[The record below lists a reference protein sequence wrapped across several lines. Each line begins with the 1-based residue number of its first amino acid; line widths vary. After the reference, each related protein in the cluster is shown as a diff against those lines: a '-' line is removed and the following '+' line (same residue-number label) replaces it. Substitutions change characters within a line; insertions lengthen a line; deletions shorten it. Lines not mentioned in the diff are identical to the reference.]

1 MLIPFN
7 KPYLPLS
14 SIRYMIQAALSGTI
28 AGDGKYT
35 ALCHRFFEEQFGFR
49 KVLLTTSC
57 TDALEMAAILTD
69 IRPGDE
75 VILPSFTFMSTAN
88 AFLLRGARLVFCDTL
103 ADVPNIDPD
112 GIEALITPR
121 TRVLVVVHYSGLACE
136 MDRIMAIASKHN
148 LLVVEDAAHA
158 MEAYYKDEPLGSIG
172 HLGAFSF
179 HETKNIIAG
188 EGGMLAINH
197 EPFLERAEII
207 WEKGTDRA
215 AFHRGEVEAYTWL
228 DIGSSFLPSDGMAAF
243 LYAQIKR
250 FRKIQRQRKWIW
262 WEYHERLAFLEEQG
276 CLCRPVIPRDAT
288 VNGNMFY
295 ITLSDRLQRDTLLDH
310 LNLNGIQAVFHY
322 FPLHASPYFKEK
334 HDGRELPNTRRFSDT
349 LLRLPFYYSMG
360 KREIAY
366 IVEKIREFFTSTPA
380 ASPVEPEP
388 PAFRPRFPE
397 PVAQPRRSL

>member
-1 MLIPFN
+1 MKIPFN

-35 ALCHRFFEEQFGFR
+35 ALCHRFFEEQFGFP

-57 TDALEMAAILTD
+57 TDALEMAAILSD
-69 IRPGDE
+69 IQPGDE

-103 ADVPNIDPD
+103 ADVPNIDPAL
-112 GIEALITPR
+112 IEALVTPS
-121 TRVLVVVHYSGLACE
+121 TRVIVVVHYSGLACE
-136 MDRIMAIASKHN
+136 MDPVMQLANQHN

-158 MEAYYKDEPLGSIG
+158 IESYYKDEPLGSIG

-179 HETKNIIAG
+179 HETKNIISG

-197 EPFLERAEII
+197 EPLLQRAEII
-207 WEKGTDRA
+207 WEKGTNRA
-215 AFHRGEVEAYTWL
+215 AFHRGEVTAYTWL

-243 LYAQIKR
+243 LYAQIRR

-262 WEYHERLAFLEEQG
+262 WEYHEQLLPLEEKG
-276 CLCRPVIPRDAT
+276 YITRPVIPQYAT

-295 ITLSDRLQRDTLLDH
+295 ITLSDKAQRNALLDH
-310 LNLNGIQAVFHY
+310 LNQNGIQAVFHY
-322 FPLHASPYFKEK
+322 FPLHSSPYFKAK
-334 HDGRELPNTRRFSDT
+334 HDNRELPNTQRFSDT
-349 LLRLPFYYSMG
+349 LLRLPFYYNLG
-360 KREIAY
+360 RREIAF
-366 IVEKIREFFTSTPA
+366 VVKKITEFRGI
-380 ASPVEPEP
+380 SPL
-388 PAFRPRFPE
+388 
-397 PVAQPRRSL
+397 QGI